1 MRVRVYVDG
10 FNLYYR
16 ALKRTPYKWLNVV
29 ELAKSLLDPDDTV
42 DMVRYFTARISPRA
56 GNPDAPKHQ
65 QLYLSALDTLP
76 EIDIRYGRFLP
87 KDKWRPIAHPTWV
100 PDVMVQVRD
109 TEEKGS
115 DVNLAVH
122 MLNDGLCDKYDAA
135 LLLSQDTDLCE
146 PMRMIQESGK
156 IVGLVCLDG
165 REPNKRLKR
174 HASFVRHVT
183 HARLAAAQF
192 PDEIIGAKGQAIV
205 KPEEWTVAP

>member
-16 ALKRTPYKWLNVV
+16 ALKRTPYKWLNIV
-29 ELAKSLLDPDDTV
+29 ELAKGLLDPGDTV

-56 GNPDAPKHQ
+56 GNPDAPRHQ
-65 QLYLSALDTLP
+65 QVYLSALATLP
-76 EIDIRYGRFLP
+76 EVEAHFGRFLP
-87 KDKWRPIAHPTWV
+87 KDKWRPIVHPGWV
-100 PDVMVQVRD
+100 PKVMVQVHD

-122 MLNDGLCDKYDAA
+122 MLNDALTDKYDAA

-146 PMRMIQESGK
+146 PMRMVRENGK
-156 IVGLVCLDG
+156 VLGLVCLDG
-165 REPNKRLKR
+165 REPNKRLR
-174 HASFVRHVT
+174 EHASFIRHVT

-192 PDEIIGAKGQAIV
+192 PNELVDAKGRVIV
-205 KPEEWTVAP
+205 KPEEWRIQP